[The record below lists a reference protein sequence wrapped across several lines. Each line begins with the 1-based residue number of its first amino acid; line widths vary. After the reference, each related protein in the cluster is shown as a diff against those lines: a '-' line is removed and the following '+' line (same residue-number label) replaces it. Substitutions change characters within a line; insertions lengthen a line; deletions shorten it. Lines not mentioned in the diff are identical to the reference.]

1 MNVSGRSPAIV
12 SPQSTPGRS
21 LNGLHAMAGGAA
33 LLVITGLFGLL
44 SAAWGYGLFMLAG
57 LALAT
62 SALHMATLGLTR
74 LGSADDLLARARQLA
89 RVGVVSYALALAAL
103 AGHYGHETLAGRME
117 WHWVLFGPLV
127 LAALVAVEWGVYRK
141 MLRAGA
147 PALLRYR
154 VHLSRSQ
161 ADPAAMR
168 RTLWNDVIVHKS
180 LWQVS
185 RFRWLRHTLI
195 FWGFGL
201 MFITE
206 LAAVFVREA
215 MPAFGWGDPWRTTG
229 HPLRLAFDLVYDVT
243 GLMMLVGCLLALV
256 WRASVQNKPERKFSD
271 TPMVVFLLVVVITGF
286 LVEGSRLSQAPSTAH
301 HAYSFVGQ
309 AFAQALNSLGG
320 VSPEFH
326 KPLWVIHMVA
336 SCAFIGWLPA
346 TRLIHTCATPLGRL
360 LHSQTGLLAAKKHA
374 VLSGLMRQRVPP
386 HQ

>member
-1 MNVSGRSPAIV
+1 MMLAVA
-12 SPQSTPGRS
+12 
-21 LNGLHAMAGGAA
+21 AA
-33 LLVITGLFGLL
+33 LLVAIGLAGWVP
-44 SAAWGYGLFMLAG
+44 AGWGYALFIVAG
-57 LALAT
+57 LVLCAALM
-62 SALHMATLGLTR
+62 HVGVLGLTR
-74 LGSADDLLARARQLA
+74 LGTAETLLARARMLA
-89 RVGVVSYALALAAL
+89 RMGVAAYVLALAAL
-103 AGHYGHETLAGRME
+103 AAHYAHETLAGRME

-141 MLRAGA
+141 LLRAGA

-154 VHLSRSQ
+154 AHLSRSQ

-185 RFRWLRHTLI
+185 RLRWLRHTLI

-201 MFITE
+201 MFIAE

-215 MPAFGWGDPWRTTG
+215 MPAFGWGDPWRTLG
-229 HPLRLAFDLVYDVT
+229 HPLRLAFDLVYDIT
-243 GLMMLVGCLLALV
+243 GLMMLAGCLLALA
-256 WRASVQNKPERKFSD
+256 WRAGVQGKPERRFSD

-286 LVEGSRLSQAPSTAH
+286 VVEGWRLALAPDTAY
-301 HAYSFVGQ
+301 HAYSFAGQ
-309 AFAQALNSLGG
+309 LLAQGTTSLGW
-320 VSPEFH
+320 VSAALY
-326 KPLWVIHMVA
+326 KPLWVVHVVA

-374 VLSGLMRQRVPP
+374 VLSGMMRPRQQP
-386 HQ
+386 HP

>member
-1 MNVSGRSPAIV
+1 MNVPGRSPTID
-12 SPQSTPGRS
+12 PQRAAPAGV
-21 LNGLHAMAGGAA
+21 LNGRHAVAAVAA
-33 LLVITGLFGLL
+33 LLVVTGLLGAV
-44 SAAWGYGLFMLAG
+44 SAAWGYGLFILAG
-57 LALAT
+57 LALA
-62 SALHMATLGLTR
+62 SAALQMAVLGLTSF
-74 LGSADDLLARARQLA
+74 GSTDTLLARARWLA
-89 RVGVVSYALALAAL
+89 RVGVVSYVLALAAL
-103 AGHYGHETLAGRME
+103 TGHYGHETLAGRME

-154 VHLSRSQ
+154 AHLSRSQ

-215 MPAFGWGDPWRTTG
+215 MPAFGWGDPWRTPG

-243 GLMMLVGCLLALV
+243 GLMMLMGCLLALI
-256 WRASVQNKPERKFSD
+256 WRASVQNKAERKFSD

-286 LVEGSRLSQAPSTAH
+286 LVEGSRLAQAPDTAH
-301 HAYSFVGQ
+301 RAYSFVGY
-309 AFAQALNSLGG
+309 AFAQALNTLGW
-320 VSPEFH
+320 VSAELH
-326 KPLWVIHMVA
+326 RPLWVVHMVA

-346 TRLIHTCATPLGRL
+346 TRLIHTCATPVGRL
-360 LHSQTGLLAAKKHA
+360 LHSQTGLLAAKKQA
-374 VLSGLMRQRVPP
+374 VLAGLMRQRTP
-386 HQ
+386 HD

>member
-1 MNVSGRSPAIV
+1 MSLRSALAV
-12 SPQSTPGRS
+12 V
-21 LNGLHAMAGGAA
+21 AA
-33 LLVITGLFGLL
+33 LLVAIGLAGAL
-44 SAAWGYGLFMLAG
+44 SAGWGYALFLVAG
-57 LALAT
+57 LALGA
-62 SALHMATLGLTR
+62 AVACMAILGLTR
-74 LGSADDLLARARQLA
+74 LGVAETLLARARILA
-89 RVGVVSYALALAAL
+89 RTGVAAYVLALAAL

-141 MLRAGA
+141 LLRAGA

-154 VHLSRSQ
+154 AHLSRSQ

-168 RTLWNDVIVHKS
+168 LTLWNDVIVHKS

-185 RFRWLRHTLI
+185 RLRWLRHTLI

-215 MPAFGWGDPWRTTG
+215 MPAFGWGDPWRVPG
-229 HPLRLAFDLVYDVT
+229 HPLRLAFDLVYDIT
-243 GLMMLVGCLLALV
+243 GLMMLVGCLLALA
-256 WRASVQNKPERKFSD
+256 WRAGVQNKPERKFSD
-271 TPMVVFLLVVVITGF
+271 TPMVVFLLVVVVTGF
-286 LVEGSRLSQAPSTAH
+286 LVEGARLAQTPDSAH
-301 HAYSFVGQ
+301 HAYSVVGQ
-309 AFAQALNSLGG
+309 VFAAGMTSVGWASPAL
-320 VSPEFH
+320 H
-326 KPLWVIHMVA
+326 KPLWLVHMVA

-374 VLSGLMRQRVPP
+374 VLSGLMRPRHP
-386 HQ
+386 HP

>member
-1 MNVSGRSPAIV
+1 MNARLTVAIV
-12 SPQSTPGRS
+12 
-21 LNGLHAMAGGAA
+21 AA
-33 LLVITGLFGLL
+33 LLLAVGLAGAL
-44 SAAWGYGLFMLAG
+44 AAGWGYALFVLAG
-57 LALAT
+57 VLLLAAVGHV
-62 SALHMATLGLTR
+62 AVLGLTR
-74 LGSADDLLARARQLA
+74 FATAESLLGRARILARFGAA
-89 RVGVVSYALALAAL
+89 AYVLALAAL
-103 AGHYGHETLAGRME
+103 AGHYTHETLAGRME

-141 MLRAGA
+141 LRQAGA

-154 VHLSRSQ
+154 AHLSRSQ

-185 RFRWLRHTLI
+185 RLRWLRHTLI

-215 MPAFGWGDPWRTTG
+215 MPAFGWGDPWRVPG

-243 GLMMLVGCLLALV
+243 GLMMLVGCLLALA
-256 WRASVQNKPERKFSD
+256 WRASVQNKPERKYSD
-271 TPMVVFLLVVVITGF
+271 TPMVVFLLVVVVTGF
-286 LVEGSRLSQAPSTAH
+286 VVEGWRLALAPDTAH
-301 HAYSFVGQ
+301 RAYSFVGQ
-309 AFAQALNSLGG
+309 VFAQGMTSLGWI
-320 VSPEFH
+320 SPALY
-326 KPLWVIHMVA
+326 KPVWLVHVVA

-360 LHSQTGLLAAKKHA
+360 LHSQTGLLAAKKNA
-374 VLSGLMRQRVPP
+374 VLSGLMRPRQQPRP
-386 HQ
+386 